1 MDLSDFSLSFVKR
14 KEKKVGQLYK
24 YAAEGKQQVVIHEGE
39 RHWHRSSISPLTHN
53 TDCKI
58 MLHLREKKERDR
70 NEFLSSDAFV
80 YIYTKQE
87 RRHHYAVGGSAPLR
101 NFRGKALLPKQ

>member
-1 MDLSDFSLSFVKR
+1 MRQKGSSRSLF
-14 KEKKVGQLYK
+14 Y
-24 YAAEGKQQVVIHEGE
+24 EGE

>member
-1 MDLSDFSLSFVKR
+1 
-14 KEKKVGQLYK
+14 
-24 YAAEGKQQVVIHEGE
+24 
-39 RHWHRSSISPLTHN
+39 
-53 TDCKI
+53 
-58 MLHLREKKERDR
+58 MLHLRKKKKRDR